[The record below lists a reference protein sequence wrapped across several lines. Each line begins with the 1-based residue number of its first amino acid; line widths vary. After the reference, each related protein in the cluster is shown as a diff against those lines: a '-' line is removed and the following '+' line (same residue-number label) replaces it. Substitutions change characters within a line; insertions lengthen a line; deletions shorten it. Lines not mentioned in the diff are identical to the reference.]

1 MFFVTLLLE
10 EVLSWMRGQPGTSNL
25 RMLLYFDEVFGYMPP
40 HPANPPSKVPLL
52 TLLKQ
57 ARAFGVGVLLATQ
70 NPVDLDY
77 KALSNAGTWFIGKLQ
92 TERDKA
98 RLLDGLETVTAEWG
112 KTADRA
118 ELEKVIASLGNRVFL
133 MNNIHQGK
141 QTIFQVRHTLSFLRG
156 PMTPAQIEQLMQPL
170 KDGEAVH
177 AAITLCMNC
186 QKELPADA
194 GQLCPHCGKNPF
206 VSAASRAADRE
217 FRESLQL
224 KTTRPLGADYTG
236 EAANMAG
243 STKPPVLPP
252 EVTQFFVPTMQQPG
266 HGEQLEYAARLV
278 GFGEATF
285 VVDKRKGKEHTEHV
299 RLLAEPTALGRP
311 VEWEAAEPVSE
322 WLAASP
328 LPKALWGPVP
338 ESLDT
343 GRKLKALEKAF
354 VEHIYSNQKLSLFEN
369 GKLEMVS
376 EPGEKEA
383 DFRKRCR
390 EAALAEAKKALEV
403 EKAKFQPKFEALDA
417 ELPEPKK
424 GDPDAP
430 PPPPPQPQPAKSSG
444 WFSGLFGGGGSE
456 PAAPPR
462 KKGPAPGSKQEEKVR
477 KLAADY
483 EAKRAEIKLK
493 WKQAGEDVEA
503 IQVKPR
509 KADVRVTHFGLAW
522 VPYALKTKAG
532 GKVERVALHR

>member
-1 MFFVTLLLE
+1 
-10 EVLSWMRGQPGTSNL
+10 
-25 RMLLYFDEVFGYMPP
+25 
-40 HPANPPSKVPLL
+40 
-52 TLLKQ
+52 
-57 ARAFGVGVLLATQ
+57 
-70 NPVDLDY
+70 
-77 KALSNAGTWFIGKLQ
+77 
-92 TERDKA
+92 
-98 RLLDGLETVTAEWG
+98 
-112 KTADRA
+112 
-118 ELEKVIASLGNRVFL
+118 
-133 MNNIHQGK
+133 
-141 QTIFQVRHTLSFLRG
+141 
-156 PMTPAQIEQLMQPL
+156 
-170 KDGEAVH
+170 
-177 AAITLCMNC
+177 
-186 QKELPADA
+186 
-194 GQLCPHCGKNPF
+194 
-206 VSAASRAADRE
+206 
-217 FRESLQL
+217 
-224 KTTRPLGADYTG
+224 
-236 EAANMAG
+236 MAG

-252 EVTQFFVPTMQQPG
+252 EVTQFFVPTRQQPAP
-266 HGEQLEYAARLV
+266 GEQLEYAARLL

-311 VEWEAAEPVSE
+311 VEWEAAEAVSE
-322 WLAASP
+322 WLAAAP

-354 VEHIYSNQKLSLFEN
+354 VEHIYSSQKLALFEN

-390 EAALAEAKKALEV
+390 EAALSEAKKALEV

-417 ELPEPKK
+417 ELPGPKK
-424 GDPDAP
+424 GDPDEPPP
-430 PPPPPQPQPAKSSG
+430 PPPPPQPAKSGG

-462 KKGPAPGSKQEEKVR
+462 KKGPPPGPKQEEKVR

-493 WKQAGEDVEA
+493 WKQAGEECEP